1 MMLSS
6 AQAAA
11 KKINNNDV
19 QALSW
24 SDFQAAVRQ
33 DKWTWR
39 SLFLDFVNVMP
50 VENPLFWGGESKVQK
65 WT

>member
-6 AQAAA
+6 ARAAA
-11 KKINNNDV
+11 NEIDNDDV

-24 SDFQAAVRQ
+24 SDCRAAVRQ
-33 DKWTWR
+33 DKWTWK

-50 VENPLFWGGESKVQK
+50 VENP
-65 WT
+65 